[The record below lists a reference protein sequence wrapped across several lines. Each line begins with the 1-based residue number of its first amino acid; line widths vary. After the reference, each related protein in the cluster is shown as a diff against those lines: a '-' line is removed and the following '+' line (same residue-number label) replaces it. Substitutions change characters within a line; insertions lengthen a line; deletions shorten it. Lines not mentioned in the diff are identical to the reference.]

1 MNKKVFITISICV
14 LTIWYSS
21 AQQVKAGVEKI
32 IKIGLLVAN
41 DESVLARNGAEMAIE
56 NANEIE
62 GPNGLHLQLV
72 VRSMEGPW
80 GTGSK
85 EAVNLVFDEKVWAI
99 IGSHD
104 GRNAHLVE
112 QVIAKTHIVFL
123 SVWATDPTLY
133 QAFVPWFFSV
143 VPNDLQQ
150 ADVLIEEIVHKQ
162 KRTKIVIISDKSYD
176 SKLAQKS
183 FLEAK
188 KKLGKVEPMQLT
200 YDNANTS
207 FGDLFDVINKNDT
220 DCIVLFGKPPT
231 SLNFIQQLRQNGMD
245 QPVFGNLAFL
255 SKDLSDN
262 EDFAKYGNVTIVSF
276 GNWLSSGNLSF
287 VNSYKKKYGK
297 IPGAVSAYSFD
308 GTNLIIEA
316 IKQSGFERGKIQET
330 MAKIRYKGITGFI
343 QFDDNGIRLGAAE
356 IMKIDF
362 GIPITL
368 ER

>member
-1 MNKKVFITISICV
+1 
-14 LTIWYSS
+14 
-21 AQQVKAGVEKI
+21 
-32 IKIGLLVAN
+32 
-41 DESVLARNGAEMAIE
+41 
-56 NANEIE
+56 
-62 GPNGLHLQLV
+62 
-72 VRSMEGPW
+72 
-80 GTGSK
+80 
-85 EAVNLVFDEKVWAI
+85 
-99 IGSHD
+99 
-104 GRNAHLVE
+104 
-112 QVIAKTHIVFL
+112 
-123 SVWATDPTLY
+123 
-133 QAFVPWFFSV
+133 
-143 VPNDLQQ
+143 
-150 ADVLIEEIVHKQ
+150 
-162 KRTKIVIISDKSYD
+162 
-176 SKLAQKS
+176 
-183 FLEAK
+183 
-188 KKLGKVEPMQLT
+188 MQLT

-245 QPVFGNLAFL
+245 QPLFGNLAFL

-356 IMKIDF
+356 IMKINF

-368 ER
+368 EK